1 MTTTSILHLP
11 SKIQGEN
18 HEGIY
23 QCRYRRDHR
32 RHSPGQNADLDK
44 AVSAAACEG
53 ALESGASGILIE
65 DAHGRALYQP
75 SGFSY
80 IFLAFSANAASRRA
94 RDKMQVIFPP
104 FSVAFCPRVS
114 EFPLFYLY
122 FCAIPCRQRN
132 QGLQKQMAMHGKIE

>member
-1 MTTTSILHLP
+1 MAITSILHLS

-23 QCRYRRDHR
+23 QRRYRRDHQ
-32 RHSPGQNADLDK
+32 RHSRDETDLDK

-53 ALESGASGILIE
+53 VLESGASGILIK

-80 IFLAFSANAASRRA
+80 IFLAFFYECRFTAGA
-94 RDKMQVIFPP
+94 R
-104 FSVAFCPRVS
+104 
-114 EFPLFYLY
+114 
-122 FCAIPCRQRN
+122 
-132 QGLQKQMAMHGKIE
+132 